1 MTSPLSHPDL
11 TNPDEALAHILAQLS
26 PLPHPERA
34 PLAEALGRVLYQDI
48 PVPADV
54 PPCDNAAVD
63 GYALR
68 TADLVPGQPLP
79 VSARITAGQAPEP
92 LLPGTAARIFT
103 GAPVPPGADAVVMQE
118 NTEPHPAGVMILSPV
133 SRQQNIRPQGQDLRA
148 GDRALTRGT
157 RLRAQELGLLASLGI
172 AQVAVHRQLTVG
184 ILTTGNE
191 LVEPGKPLAPGQIY
205 NTNRFTLLGLL
216 QQLGCQIRNYG
227 DVADTLADTLSALRQ
242 AASETDLIISSGGVS
257 VGEED
262 HVRAAMMQ
270 LGELS
275 LWRLALKPGKPLAF
289 GQVDGTPMLGL
300 PGNPAAVL
308 VTFLVIGVP
317 VIRTLQGAQQ
327 MPPRPQPL
335 PSAFSVTKPSIRREY
350 VRARRELHQGQWQVV
365 AYPNQSSGMLSSACW
380 AEGLAVV
387 PEHSTLAPGDT
398 VAFLSFNEL
407 MGV

>member
-1 MTSPLSHPDL
+1 MNRSLNQPDL
-11 TNPDEALAHILAQLS
+11 TNPDEALAHILEHLS
-26 PLPHPERA
+26 PLPHPERV
-34 PLAEALGRVLYQDI
+34 PLAQALGRVLYNDL
-48 PVPADV
+48 PVPTDV
-54 PPCDNAAVD
+54 PPCDNSAVD

-68 TADLVPGQPLP
+68 ITDLQPGQPLP
-79 VSARITAGQAPEP
+79 VSARIAAGQAPAP
-92 LLPGTAARIFT
+92 LAAGTAARIFT

-133 SRQQNIRPQGQDLRA
+133 SRQQNIRPQGQDLKA
-148 GDRALTRGT
+148 GDLALPKGT
-157 RLRAQELGLLASLGI
+157 RLRPQELGLLASLGV
-172 AQVAVHRQLTVG
+172 AQAAVYRQLTVG

-191 LVEPGKPLAPGQIY
+191 LVEPGQPLAPGQIY
-205 NTNRFTLLGLL
+205 NTNRYTLLGLL
-216 QQLGCQIRNYG
+216 QQLGCQVQVYD
-227 DVADTLADTLSALRQ
+227 DVADTLPDTLAALTR
-242 AASETDLIISSGGVS
+242 AAAETDLIISSGGVS

-262 HVRAAMMQ
+262 HVRAAMTQ

-308 VTFLVIGVP
+308 VTFLVMGVP
-317 VIRTLQGAQQ
+317 VIRTLQGARQVQ
-327 MPPRPQPL
+327 AVPQRL
-335 PSAFSVTKPSIRREY
+335 PAAFHIDKPSIRREY
-350 VRARRELHQGQWQVV
+350 LRARRELRDGQWQAV

-387 PEHSTLAPGDT
+387 PEHNTLAPGDA
-398 VAFLSFNEL
+398 VDFLSFNEL